1 MKNKNVAIIGRPNVG
16 KSTLFNRLIQRR
28 LSITSDISG
37 TTRDRLINKCEWLGR
52 YFYLVDTGGYT
63 SHYYDSFQA
72 SINDQVEIAIDN
84 ADIILLVVSS
94 GQIMRE
100 DEEIANKI
108 RRIKDKKVILVVN
121 KIDNKEKM
129 DEISQFYNLGLGEP
143 IGVSSI
149 HGIGIND
156 LLDSIVKDI
165 SQAVEILDKTPKIG
179 IIGKPNVGK
188 STLLNKI
195 TKDDRMIV
203 SEVAGTTRDA
213 VDTRIKYKE
222 QEYIFT
228 DTAGIKKNK
237 KTLNDIEFY
246 AEIRANLTIETAT
259 IVLLLIDLSQG
270 ISKIDE
276 RLIGVL
282 KDKKKPTIIVVNKAD
297 LLDPEDRKEE
307 LRNLEAHFDYATYM
321 PIIFISAETGRN
333 IPKLFEMFDKLE
345 EERTREINKHQLNEF
360 LIDLIFVKKPP
371 RHNGIEVKLKYITFV
386 KDVVPHFIIFSNK
399 PEFLHFSYQRFIEKQ
414 IRIVFNL
421 QNIPVKISL
430 RSSYGK

>member
-1 MKNKNVAIIGRPNVG
+1 
-16 KSTLFNRLIQRR
+16 
-28 LSITSDISG
+28 
-37 TTRDRLINKCEWLGR
+37 
-52 YFYLVDTGGYT
+52 
-63 SHYYDSFQA
+63 
-72 SINDQVEIAIDN
+72 
-84 ADIILLVVSS
+84 
-94 GQIMRE
+94 MRE